1 MTQQGEVMIGWLTSA
16 EAVARADRIADIYQV
31 ALGHPDSAREHFRRT
46 FSDCM
51 AGYDGATCLAAQVD
65 GEIVGFLYGF
75 DFVPGHWWP
84 EQITPAMAEHGH
96 QGWLAD
102 TLEIVEVEVDP
113 DHQGRGIG
121 TALLRGQLSA
131 MTQRQALL
139 ATKPDNRARRLYGKL
154 GFVELLP
161 DFVYPGT
168 DYAAVI
174 MGWRPSD
181 GPG

>member
-1 MTQQGEVMIGWLTSA
+1 MVQQDTEISWLTSA
-16 EAVARADRIADIYQV
+16 EAVARADRVSQVYQA
-31 ALGHPDSAREHFRRT
+31 ALGHPDSARDHFRRT
-46 FSDCM
+46 FQDCM
-51 AGYDGATCLAAQVD
+51 ASYEGATCLVARVD

-75 DFVPGHWWP
+75 DFVAGHWWP
-84 EQITPAMAEHGH
+84 DQITPAMAEHGH

-113 DHQGRGIG
+113 AYQGRGIG
-121 TALLRGQLSA
+121 TALLRTQLGA

-139 ATKPDNRARRLYGKL
+139 ATKPDNPARRLYGRL
-154 GFVELLP
+154 GFLELLP
-161 DFVYPGT
+161 DFVYPGS

-181 GPG
+181 